1 MRLRSFSPAASPC
14 FFAIADSLPGTR
26 WWCWALSRWRWPR
39 RGCRFPAYIDDR
51 AYDWMFLR
59 QPPTPWPTSSIILG
73 IDEVTFEKMDG
84 QSHMRRIIAEGLER
98 IHDGGPK
105 AVAIDVI
112 LSDDPNSPENAALQA
127 AFAKTRNLVLSSDR
141 IASTDRWEDPLPLF
155 RRDAAALGHV
165 HRLTNSVCRS
175 IQLRQ
180 VAGRVRRWALALEAF
195 RLARGAQYVT
205 ESRMRFR

>member
-1 MRLRSFSPAASPC
+1 MLLRHRRFTPGYALVVLGAFALAMAASWMP
-14 FFAIADSLPGTR
+14 
-26 WWCWALSRWRWPR
+26 LS
-39 RGCRFPAYIDDR
+39 GYIDDR

-127 AFAKTRNLVLSSDR
+127 DR
-141 IASTDRWEDPLPLF
+141 EDKESCSIERPHCFDRQMGGS
-155 RRDAAALGHV
+155 AAALPA
-165 HRLTNSVCRS
+165 RCRC
-175 IQLRQ
+175 
-180 VAGRVRRWALALEAF
+180 LATF
-195 RLARGAQYVT
+195 TG
-205 ESRMRFR
+205 